1 MNIRGTQNVGL
12 RVEGNELE
20 VRKVLIE
27 LFNRKYS
34 SYALPDAI
42 YTVLNNTKA
51 QYNLDNA
58 TFNRLI
64 TATKVVLS
72 RIKMVMKYNKE
83 YKSMKAYLSLKIL

>member
-34 SYALPDAI
+34 SYALPDTI
-42 YTVLNNTKA
+42 TQFSIIQKA

-64 TATKVVLS
+64 TAISCFV
-72 RIKMVMKYNKE
+72 
-83 YKSMKAYLSLKIL
+83 